1 MFPPGYIVKKK
12 LIQGLSI
19 LYATVLDR
27 FTLRVSALTQSTI
40 QNVAFLGVPCSPY
53 SSLVISFVT
62 DNKNSFNNQS
72 FSGW

>member
-19 LYATVLDR
+19 VCYSIR
-27 FTLRVSALTQSTI
+27 QIYFEGVSFDAI
-40 QNVAFLGVPCSPY
+40 QNVAFLGVPCSPF

-72 FSGW
+72 FSDW

>member
-1 MFPPGYIVKKK
+1 M
-12 LIQGLSI
+12 
-19 LYATVLDR
+19 YATVLDR

-40 QNVAFLGVPCSPY
+40 QNVGFLGVPCSPY